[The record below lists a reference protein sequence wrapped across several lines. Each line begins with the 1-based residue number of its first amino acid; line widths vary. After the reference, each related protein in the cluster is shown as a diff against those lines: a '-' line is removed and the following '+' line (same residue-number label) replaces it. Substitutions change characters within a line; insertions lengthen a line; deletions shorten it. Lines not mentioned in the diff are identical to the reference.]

1 MGELNKLQKEEESP
15 GRTLSCSILIFRGI
29 LLVANTQ
36 GSHNEYPAKPPKVTL
51 LTTNQGRTRF
61 GPNLYSCGKV
71 CLTWHGNSGENWSPA
86 QGLESVLL
94 SIQSLLSTDPYYN
107 EPGFERTESSS
118 HSKAVKDYNSKVF
131 QQGKDTPIDR
141 SQIIHENLRL
151 TVISPLEAL
160 LFTGHELP
168 PNEVETE
175 AELVAPWH
183 AGIFDD
189 YIKQRFMWYLAS
201 YKQTIKEQSQ
211 VIQTQ
216 ERNGAHFPLARFENQ
231 GNQMEGS
238 WKYPDLR
245 QRLDKIEAT
254 LMKEIQ
260 GWPVQGRQLV
270 IQDAGIAVNLRG
282 QHGQIA
288 AQLNQMTESMVELEL
303 VKDNPFLWRLT
314 YFGRPMTTLD
324 GGVLRIKIYISPRH
338 PAEQPRVFL
347 ETPVFHINVSPTGA
361 LIYLPARAEDMSKH
375 IQGIINVLEEETPA
389 YNPIMIVNPE
399 AAKLFWGTKDERRLY
414 NRKLR
419 NSLTEATE

>member
-1 MGELNKLQKEEESP
+1 M
-15 GRTLSCSILIFRGI
+15 
-29 LLVANTQ
+29 
-36 GSHNEYPAKPPKVTL
+36 
-51 LTTNQGRTRF
+51 
-61 GPNLYSCGKV
+61 
-71 CLTWHGNSGENWSPA
+71 
-86 QGLESVLL
+86 
-94 SIQSLLSTDPYYN
+94 
-107 EPGFERTESSS
+107 
-118 HSKAVKDYNSKVF
+118 F

-347 ETPVFHINVSPTGA
+347 ETQVFHINVSPTGA

-419 NSLTEATE
+419 NSLTEATA

>member
-1 MGELNKLQKEEESP
+1 MADRCALRLMGELNKLQKEEESP
-15 GRTLSCSILIFRGI
+15 AITVHYNEKDITEIWALII
-29 LLVANTQ
+29 
-36 GSHNEYPAKPPKVTL
+36 GSPDTPYAYGFYKFAIKVPPEYPAKPPKVTL

-71 CLTWHGNSGENWSPA
+71 CLSILGTWHGNSGENWSPA

-118 HSKAVKDYNSKVF
+118 HSKAVKDYNSK
-131 QQGKDTPIDR
+131 
-141 SQIIHENLRL
+141 IIHENLRL

-216 ERNGAHFPLARFENQ
+216 ERN
-231 GNQMEGS
+231 GS